1 MSFWLPMELYARF
14 ANAAKAKGLH
24 MSEYLVQLMQTA
36 SAGTPVTPEQT
47 ADMLRRVKSATV
59 TNADIA
65 LAVADNV
72 LEVTEKVAD
81 TVLSHPLANP
91 HNRREMNLKP
101 IPRKGSR
108 KKRR

>member
-1 MSFWLPMELYARF
+1 
-14 ANAAKAKGLH
+14 

-36 SAGTPVTPEQT
+36 SADTPVTSEQT

-59 TNADIA
+59 TSADVA
-65 LAVADNV
+65 LAVGENV
-72 LEVTEKVAD
+72 LATVENVAD
-81 TVLSHPLANP
+81 TVLRHPFDHPNS
-91 HNRREMNLKP
+91 RFVRELKP